1 MSEKIKKEPDRTDR
15 TIREPDRTATEPG
28 RMAQKE
34 EAFPGKESAA
44 AAAADQRKASLWSWK
59 FILLILMSLMNG
71 VAGMMTVPLVAKYA
85 LALGA
90 ELTLA
95 STVAGLMSLVSLVVC
110 PFAGALADKVS
121 RKWIL
126 VFANL
131 GYGICLCLH
140 AVCTNIPLLIVMRL
154 LTGIFFSVCSVTN
167 VAFSASFIPK
177 ERTGEGL
184 GYISLAAIVA
194 QAVGPGIGIAIA
206 AGSDYARTFL
216 VAGLF
221 PFVCIATIL
230 PLKYVREK
238 MPAAPSKKHSLK
250 NLYAADLTCFM
261 LMAALFSAGN
271 GMVSTYLT
279 IIAEEREIANISLFF
294 TVYSLFLIA
303 IRPFT
308 GRLLDRKGVFV
319 ILVPSFLFAALG
331 MVFVGVGGSLG
342 VLLAAAV
349 FKALGQGNGQPS
361 IQAYSVKK
369 LSRDRSGVASSTVLI
384 GQNVGNAVAPI
395 VGSFFVKSF
404 GYTAMFCGFGVF
416 MAAAGLVLIF
426 IQSRTDKRIIEK
438 R

>member
-1 MSEKIKKEPDRTDR
+1 MDNQKKAP
-15 TIREPDRTATEPG
+15 
-28 RMAQKE
+28 
-34 EAFPGKESAA
+34 
-44 AAAADQRKASLWSWK
+44 LWNVT
-59 FILLILMSLMNG
+59 FVLLILMTLLNG
-71 VAGMMTVPLVAKYA
+71 TAGMMTVPLVAKYA
-85 LALGA
+85 LSLGA

-110 PFAGALADKVS
+110 PFAGALADKIS

-126 VFANL
+126 VFGNL

-140 AVCTNIPLLIVMRL
+140 AVCVNIPLLIVMRL

-167 VAFSASFIPK
+167 IAFSASFIPK

-184 GYISLAAIVA
+184 GYISLASIVA
-194 QAVGPGIGIAIA
+194 QAIGPGIGIAIA

-221 PFVCIATIL
+221 PLLCVAAIM
-230 PLKYVREK
+230 PLKYHREAV
-238 MPAAPSKKHSLK
+238 PAGAAKKLSLK
-250 NLYAADLTCFM
+250 NLYAVELTCFM

-294 TVYSLFLIA
+294 TVYSVFLIA

-308 GRLLDRKGVFV
+308 GRLLDKKGVYV

-331 MVFVGVGGSLG
+331 MVLVGVGGSLG
-342 VLLAAAV
+342 VLMAAAV

-361 IQAYSVKK
+361 IQAYSVKM
-369 LSRDRSGVASSTVLI
+369 LSRERSGVASSTVMI

-404 GYTAMFCGFGVF
+404 GYTGMFCGFGAV
-416 MAAAGLVLIF
+416 MAAAGLALIF
-426 IQSRTDKRIIEK
+426 IQSKVIERK
-438 R
+438 

>member
-1 MSEKIKKEPDRTDR
+1 MDNQKKAP
-15 TIREPDRTATEPG
+15 
-28 RMAQKE
+28 
-34 EAFPGKESAA
+34 
-44 AAAADQRKASLWSWK
+44 LWNVT
-59 FILLILMSLMNG
+59 FVLLILMTLLNG
-71 VAGMMTVPLVAKYA
+71 TAGMMTVPLVAKYA
-85 LALGA
+85 LSLGA

-110 PFAGALADKVS
+110 PFAGALADKIS

-126 VFANL
+126 VFGNL

-140 AVCTNIPLLIVMRL
+140 AVCVNIPLLIVMRL

-167 VAFSASFIPK
+167 IAFSASFIPK

-184 GYISLAAIVA
+184 GYISLASIVA
-194 QAVGPGIGIAIA
+194 QAIGPGIGIAIA

-221 PFVCIATIL
+221 PLLCVAAIM
-230 PLKYVREK
+230 PLKYHREAV
-238 MPAAPSKKHSLK
+238 PAGAAKKLSLK
-250 NLYAADLTCFM
+250 NLYAVELTCFM

-294 TVYSLFLIA
+294 TVYSVFLIA

-308 GRLLDRKGVFV
+308 GRLLDKRGVYV

-331 MVFVGVGGSLG
+331 MVLVGVGGSLG

-361 IQAYSVKK
+361 IQAYSVKM
-369 LSRDRSGVASSTVLI
+369 LSRERSGVASSTVMI

-404 GYTAMFCGFGVF
+404 GYTGMFCGFGAV
-416 MAAAGLVLIF
+416 MAAAGLALIF
-426 IQSRTDKRIIEK
+426 IQSKVIERK
-438 R
+438 

>member
-1 MSEKIKKEPDRTDR
+1 MDNQKKAP
-15 TIREPDRTATEPG
+15 
-28 RMAQKE
+28 
-34 EAFPGKESAA
+34 
-44 AAAADQRKASLWSWK
+44 LWNVT
-59 FILLILMSLMNG
+59 FVLLILMTLLNG
-71 VAGMMTVPLVAKYA
+71 TAGMMTVPLVAKYA
-85 LALGA
+85 LSLGA

-110 PFAGALADKVS
+110 PFAGALADKIS

-126 VFANL
+126 VFGNL

-140 AVCTNIPLLIVMRL
+140 AVCVNIPLLIVMRL

-167 VAFSASFIPK
+167 IAFSASFIPK

-184 GYISLAAIVA
+184 GYISLASIVA
-194 QAVGPGIGIAIA
+194 QAIGPGIGIAIA

-221 PFVCIATIL
+221 PLLCVAAIM
-230 PLKYVREK
+230 PLKYHREAV
-238 MPAAPSKKHSLK
+238 PAGAAKKLSLK
-250 NLYAADLTCFM
+250 NLYAVELTCFM

-294 TVYSLFLIA
+294 TVYSVFLIA

-308 GRLLDRKGVFV
+308 GRLLDKKGVYV

-331 MVFVGVGGSLG
+331 MVLVGVGGSLG

-361 IQAYSVKK
+361 IQAYSVKM
-369 LSRDRSGVASSTVLI
+369 LSRERSGVASSTVMI

-404 GYTAMFCGFGVF
+404 GYTGMFCGFGAV
-416 MAAAGLVLIF
+416 MAAAGLALIF
-426 IQSRTDKRIIEK
+426 IQSKVIERK
-438 R
+438 